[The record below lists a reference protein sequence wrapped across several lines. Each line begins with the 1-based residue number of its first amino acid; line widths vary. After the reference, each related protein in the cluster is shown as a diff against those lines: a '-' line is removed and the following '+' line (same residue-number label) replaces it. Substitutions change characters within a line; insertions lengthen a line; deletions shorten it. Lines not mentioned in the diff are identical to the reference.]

1 MNQLARTPKQIG
13 AILRRQRGLAK
24 LSQTELAER
33 AGLRQELVSKIE
45 SGKPGTRI
53 ETICDLFAALELD
66 LLVAPRS
73 KSSAKDIE
81 DIF

>member
-1 MNQLARTPKQIG
+1 MDQLARTPRQIG
-13 AILRRQRGLAK
+13 AILRRQRGLMK

-33 AGLRQELVSKIE
+33 AGLRQELISGVE

-53 ETICDLFAALELD
+53 ETICDLFAALDLD

-73 KSSAKDIE
+73 RSSAKDIE
-81 DIF
+81 DIS